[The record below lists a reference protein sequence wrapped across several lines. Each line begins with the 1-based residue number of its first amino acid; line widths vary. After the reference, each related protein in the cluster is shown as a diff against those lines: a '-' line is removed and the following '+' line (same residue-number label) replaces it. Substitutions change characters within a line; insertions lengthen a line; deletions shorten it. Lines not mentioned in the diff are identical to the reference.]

1 MLKHKFKDNK
11 SWENLQYED
20 TPLRKLLDLPEI
32 LLDENKSGKIN
43 KLILSC
49 LAILWCK
56 DSDHQL
62 NNKNNFFKELSREYS
77 ILYLLEMMIRLS
89 TILIYGRLSDF
100 NISTNEFF
108 FDQEFE
114 ILNVKIKDLVDKI
127 YAKLQIDEDK
137 MDQEEIEKRIRL
149 PHFVFDPSELRK
161 KLNILAF

>member
-108 FDQEFE
+108 FD
-114 ILNVKIKDLVDKI
+114 
-127 YAKLQIDEDK
+127 
-137 MDQEEIEKRIRL
+137 
-149 PHFVFDPSELRK
+149 
-161 KLNILAF
+161 